1 MKKIIMK
8 KASVVILSLFLA
20 APEASPAEM
29 FDWLKQ
35 PYVEHPVADVDLS
48 NTPRIR
54 QLLRSGNIYLSLSD
68 AIALTIENNLDI
80 QLERYNIPAADT
92 ELLRAR
98 GGGGL
103 RGLPYNVFEVPVG
116 VGGPASPLVTA
127 AATPSVG
134 AAGSVPTNP
143 SELGALSEQLDNLA
157 LLQSVPLSGGSPVP
171 QFDPA
176 ITGQVNWTHT
186 SVPDTDPLAYG
197 VNALNGD
204 TTNANVGYTQG
215 FSPGTSLTVAFNNQR
230 NTTNS
235 LQSVFSPYTT
245 SNFGFTVTQPL
256 LRGFGQA
263 VNRRFIRISKN
274 EQRIAGLLVEQQLI
288 ATVYGVV
295 RLYTDLVALYEDV
308 KVKEET
314 LASAEK
320 LYTDTKAEV
329 DEGTQAPVELTR
341 ANAQVYSIRQD
352 LIDSRGL
359 LEEQEA
365 VVKNVITRR
374 TDNDPEI
381 LNARIIPTDTIEVP
395 GGDETRPLQDLVA
408 LAYKNRPDLS
418 QAGVQVENTQI
429 NLEGSRNELRPEV
442 DIVGTAQ
449 NSSLAG
455 QLNSVLPASDVPL
468 NSPLIGGY
476 GSALQQLATRAY
488 PTYGIGLNI
497 NLPLRNRIA
506 QADVTRDEILLRQ
519 SQVLQAQLRK
529 QAQLEVEDA
538 VIAMRRARAS
548 YEAAVET
555 QKLQQESLDTEQ
567 AKFEVGAS
575 TSFFIIQYESFL
587 AQAKSTVVV
596 AKSAYLKARAALER
610 ATGTILDDNH
620 VSLVDAVRGR

>member
-1 MKKIIMK
+1 MK
-8 KASVVILSLFLA
+8 KASVVILSLILA
-20 APEASPAEM
+20 APEASPAEL

-35 PYVEHPVADVDLS
+35 PYVPHPVPSVDLS
-48 NTPRIR
+48 NSPRIQ
-54 QLLRSGNIYLSLSD
+54 QLLRSGNIYLSLTD
-68 AIALTIENNLDI
+68 AVALAIENNLDI

-92 ELLRAR
+92 ELLRAK
-98 GGGGL
+98 GGGAV

-127 AATPSVG
+127 AAAASVG

-143 SELGALSEQLDNLA
+143 SELGALSEQLDNLS
-157 LLQSVPLSGGSPVP
+157 LLQSIALSPGPAIP

-176 ITGQVNWTHT
+176 LTGQVNWTHT
-186 SVPDTDPLAYG
+186 SVPDIDPAAYG
-197 VNALNGD
+197 ANALNGN
-204 TTNANVGYTQG
+204 TTNANAGYTQG
-215 FSPGTSLTVAFNNQR
+215 FSTGTSLNVAFNNQR
-230 NTTNS
+230 FTTSS
-235 LQSVFSPYTT
+235 LQSAFSPYTT

-274 EQRIAGLLVEQQLI
+274 EQKIAGLLVQQQLI

-320 LYTDTKAEV
+320 LFTDTKAEV

-341 ANAQVYSIRQD
+341 ANAQVFSIRQD

-365 VVKNVITRR
+365 IVKNVITRR
-374 TDNDPEI
+374 TDNDPDV
-381 LNARIIPTDTIEVP
+381 LNARIIPTDSIEVP
-395 GGDETRPLQDLVA
+395 GTDEVRPLQDLLVQA
-408 LAYKNRPDLS
+408 FANRPDLR
-418 QAGVQVENTQI
+418 QAGVQLENTQI
-429 NLEGSRNELRPEV
+429 SLQGSRNGLRPEL
-442 DIVGTAQ
+442 DLVGTAQ
-449 NSSLAG
+449 NSALAA
-455 QLNSVLPASDVPL
+455 QLNPLAPAIE
-468 NSPLIGGY
+468 SPLLGGY
-476 GSALQQLATRAY
+476 GSALEQLATRKY
-488 PTYGIGLNI
+488 PTYGIGLNLT
-497 NLPLRNRIA
+497 LPLRNRIA

-519 SQVLQAQLRK
+519 SQVLEQQLRK

-538 VIAMRRARAS
+538 LIAMRRARAS

-555 QKLQQESLDTEQ
+555 QKLQQESLDVEQ
-567 AKFEVGAS
+567 AKFQVGAS
-575 TSFFIIQYESFL
+575 TSFFIIQYESYL
-587 AQAKSTVVV
+587 AQARSTVVV

-620 VSLVDAVRGR
+620 VTLVDAIRGR